1 MEKEETCL
9 CASGD
14 VLLLTC
20 SGGSNVG
27 QIANQAAVELAKE
40 GCGKLFCLAG
50 IGTHLDTMI
59 VATKDRKLVVIDGCP
74 VQCGKKIL
82 EHAGLKADL
91 PIVVTDLGIEKTH
104 NLKVE
109 PGDCGMV
116 MEKAKEGMKR
126 YMCPDSVM

>member
-1 MEKEETCL
+1 M
-9 CASGD
+9 
-14 VLLLTC
+14 LLVTC

-50 IGTHLDTMI
+50 IGAHLDTMI
-59 VATKDRKLVVIDGCP
+59 VATKDRKLVVIDGSP

-91 PIVVTDLGIEKTH
+91 PVIVTDLVIENTH
-104 NLKVE
+104 NLEVE
-109 PGDCGMV
+109 PGDCAAV
-116 MEKAKEGMKR
+116 VEKVKEGMTVIAKAR
-126 YMCPDSVM
+126 